1 MRNKQKG
8 INIRVDDKE
17 KAILVRKAKKCRLSL
32 SAYLRKC
39 GLEQQIVEV
48 PNEKFTTIYTSIN
61 ELKFKITE
69 LDKDRILKRLEEML
83 AQFREIYLGE
93 NSNGNSNNLIINF
106 GRNKHTS
113 NNKHWLIWKSKTS
126 STRK

>member
-17 KAILVRKAKKCRLSL
+17 KAILVRKAKRSSLSL

-61 ELKFKITE
+61 ELKFNITE
-69 LDKDRILKRLEEML
+69 LDKEEITKRLENILE
-83 AQFREIYLGE
+83 QFRNIYLGE
-93 NSNGNSNNLIINF
+93 NNNGN
-106 GRNKHTS
+106 NKDMG
-113 NNKHWLIWKSKTS
+113 N
-126 STRK
+126 

>member
-61 ELKFKITE
+61 ELKFKVTE
-69 LDKDRILKRLEEML
+69 LDKDRILKRLEEIL

-93 NSNGNSNNLIINF
+93 NSNGN
-106 GRNKHTS
+106 NKDMG
-113 NNKHWLIWKSKTS
+113 N
-126 STRK
+126 